1 MKPIFV
7 ALVCVSAA
15 FLSTAANAYSS
26 SADFENQL
34 NICRQEYKNLIN
46 KTNEELKELKR
57 KAPVNF
63 PEIYK
68 KKQKE
73 LEQKADSCKQI
84 KQQIANAKQFE
95 LQILP
100 IENTQVGHK
109 VGPEFRCLQLGQN
122 WSEFEACAKSLG
134 YIPEIRNNNRK
145 KTSHKFMFSMSD
157 ESIFAFLDE
166 NNYIEQIDIHGGKFW
181 RAKEFDENFLRAF
194 MQSYG
199 INELIPDKEND
210 PELMALLPI
219 IAAFGGLNKVSLD
232 IYKGEFSGGK
242 VKINPGAKLI
252 SIKRT
257 PLASSYT
264 F

>member
-1 MKPIFV
+1 MKPTFV
-7 ALVCVSAA
+7 ALVCIGVAS
-15 FLSTAANAYSS
+15 LSTVANAYTS
-26 SADFENQL
+26 SAEFENQL
-34 NICRQEYKNLIN
+34 NVCRQEYKNLVN

-73 LEQKADSCKQI
+73 LAQKADSCKQI

-95 LQILP
+95 AQISP
-100 IENTQVGHK
+100 IENTQTGHK

-122 WSEFEACAKSLG
+122 WSEFEACARSLG
-134 YIPEIRNNNRK
+134 YTPEIRRNNRY
-145 KTSHKFMFSMSD
+145 KTGRKFMFAVSD
-157 ESIFAFLDE
+157 ESIFASLDE
-166 NNYIEQIDIHGGKFW
+166 NNYIEQMDIKGGTFW

-194 MQSYG
+194 MRSYG
-199 INELIPDKEND
+199 INELVPDKEDD
-210 PELMALLPI
+210 PELIALLPL
-219 IAAFGGLNKVSLD
+219 IAAFGRLHEVSLD
-232 IYKGEFSGGK
+232 IYKGEIPDGK
-242 VKINPGAKLI
+242 VKINPGSKLI

-257 PLASSYT
+257 PPASSYA

>member
-1 MKPIFV
+1 MKQNFA
-7 ALVCVSAA
+7 ALFCIGAG
-15 FLSTAANAYSS
+15 FLSTVANADSS
-26 SADFENQL
+26 SADLENQL
-34 NICRQEYKNLIN
+34 NICRQEYKNLVNETN
-46 KTNEELKELKR
+46 KELKELKR
-57 KAPVNF
+57 KVPVNF

-68 KKQKE
+68 QKQKE

-84 KQQIANAKQFE
+84 KREAENVKRFEIQIA
-95 LQILP
+95 P

-109 VGPEFRCLQLGQN
+109 FGPKFRCLQLGQN
-122 WSEFEACAKSLG
+122 WSEFEACTKSLG
-134 YIPEIRNNNRK
+134 YTPEIKGNNRK
-145 KTSHKFMFSMSD
+145 QTSHKFMFTTSD
-157 ESIFAFLDE
+157 ESVFASLNE
-166 NNYIEQIDIHGGKFW
+166 NNYIEQIAIRGGKFW
-181 RAKEFDENFLRAF
+181 RTKEFDENFLRAF

-210 PELMALLPI
+210 PELMTILPI

-242 VKINPGAKLI
+242 VKINPGAKFI

-257 PLASSYT
+257 PPASSYT

>member
-1 MKPIFV
+1 MKSICV

-26 SADFENQL
+26 SAEFENQL
-34 NICRQEYKNLIN
+34 NICRQEYKNLVN

-57 KAPVNF
+57 KAPLNF

-68 KKQKE
+68 QKQKE
-73 LEQKADSCKQI
+73 LKQKADSCKQI
-84 KQQIANAKQFE
+84 KQEAENVKQFE
-95 LQILP
+95 IQIAP

-109 VGPEFRCLQLGQN
+109 FGPKFRCLQLGQN
-122 WSEFEACAKSLG
+122 WSEFEACSKSLG
-134 YIPEIRNNNRK
+134 YAPEIKRNNRK
-145 KTSHKFMFSMSD
+145 QTSHKFMFATSD
-157 ESIFAFLDE
+157 ESVFASLNE
-166 NNYIEQIDIHGGKFW
+166 NNYIEQIEIRGGKFW

-210 PELMALLPI
+210 PELMAMLPI
-219 IAAFGGLNKVSLD
+219 IEAFGVLNQVSLD
-232 IYKGEFSGGK
+232 IYKGEFTGGK
-242 VKINPGAKLI
+242 VKINPGDKFI

-257 PLASSYT
+257 PPASSYT

>member
-1 MKPIFV
+1 MKRNFA
-7 ALVCVSAA
+7 ALFCIGAS
-15 FLSTAANAYSS
+15 FLSTVANANSS
-26 SADFENQL
+26 SVYLENQL
-34 NICRQEYKNLIN
+34 NICRQEYKNLVN

-57 KAPVNF
+57 NPPPNF

-68 KKQKE
+68 QKQKE
-73 LEQKADSCKQI
+73 LEQKANSCKQI
-84 KQQIANAKQFE
+84 KQEAEAVKQFE
-95 LQILP
+95 IQIAP
-100 IENTQVGHK
+100 IENTQAGHK
-109 VGPEFRCLQLGQN
+109 VGPKFRCLQLGQN
-122 WSEFEACAKSLG
+122 WGEFEVCAKSLG
-134 YIPEIRNNNRK
+134 YAPEIKGNNRK
-145 KTSHKFMFSMSD
+145 KTSHKFMFATSD
-157 ESIFAFLDE
+157 ESVFASLNE

-232 IYKGEFSGGK
+232 VYKGEFSGGK
-242 VKINPGAKLI
+242 VKINPGAKFL

-257 PLASSYT
+257 PPASSYT

>member
-15 FLSTAANAYSS
+15 FLSTVANAYSS
-26 SADFENQL
+26 SAEFENQL
-34 NICRQEYKNLIN
+34 NICRQEYKNLVN

-68 KKQKE
+68 QKQKE
-73 LEQKADSCKQI
+73 LEQKANSCKQI
-84 KQQIANAKQFE
+84 KQKAENVKQFE
-95 LQILP
+95 TQIAP
-100 IENTQVGHK
+100 IENTLVGNK
-109 VGPEFRCLQLGQN
+109 VGPKFRCLQLGQN
-122 WSEFEACAKSLG
+122 WSEFEACTKSLG
-134 YIPEIRNNNRK
+134 YVPEIRNNNRK
-145 KTSHKFMFSMSD
+145 RTSHKFMFSVSD

-166 NNYIEQIDIHGGKFW
+166 NNYIEQIDIHGGKYW

-199 INELIPDKEND
+199 INELVPAKEDD
-210 PELMALLPI
+210 PEIISLLPLF
-219 IAAFGGLNKVSLD
+219 AAFGRLHEVSLD
-232 IYKGEFSGGK
+232 IYRGEISSGK

-257 PLASSYT
+257 PPASSYT

>member
-1 MKPIFV
+1 MKQNFA
-7 ALVCVSAA
+7 ALFCIGAG
-15 FLSTAANAYSS
+15 FLSTVANADSS
-26 SADFENQL
+26 SVDLENQL
-34 NICRQEYKNLIN
+34 NICRQEYKNLVNETN
-46 KTNEELKELKR
+46 KELKELKR
-57 KAPVNF
+57 KVPVNF

-68 KKQKE
+68 QKQKE

-84 KQQIANAKQFE
+84 KQEAENVKRFEIQIA
-95 LQILP
+95 P

-109 VGPEFRCLQLGQN
+109 FGPKFRCLQLGQN
-122 WSEFEACAKSLG
+122 WSEFEACTKSLG
-134 YIPEIRNNNRK
+134 YTPEIKGNNRK
-145 KTSHKFMFSMSD
+145 QTSHKFMFTTSD
-157 ESIFAFLDE
+157 ESVFASLNE
-166 NNYIEQIDIHGGKFW
+166 NKYIEQISIRGGKFW
-181 RAKEFDENFLRAF
+181 RTKEFDENFLRAF

-210 PELMALLPI
+210 PELMTILPI

-242 VKINPGAKLI
+242 VKINPGAKFI

-257 PLASSYT
+257 PPASSYT

>member
-1 MKPIFV
+1 MKQNFA
-7 ALVCVSAA
+7 ALFCIGAG
-15 FLSTAANAYSS
+15 FLSTVANADSS
-26 SADFENQL
+26 SVDLENQL
-34 NICRQEYKNLIN
+34 NICRQEYKNLVNETN
-46 KTNEELKELKR
+46 KELKELKR
-57 KAPVNF
+57 KVPVNF

-68 KKQKE
+68 QKQKE

-84 KQQIANAKQFE
+84 KQEAENVKRFEIQIA
-95 LQILP
+95 P

-109 VGPEFRCLQLGQN
+109 FGPKFRCLQLGQN
-122 WSEFEACAKSLG
+122 WSEFEACTKSLG
-134 YIPEIRNNNRK
+134 YTPEIKGNNRK
-145 KTSHKFMFSMSD
+145 QTSHKFMFTTSD
-157 ESIFAFLDE
+157 ESVFASLNE
-166 NNYIEQIDIHGGKFW
+166 NNYIEQIAIRGGKFW
-181 RAKEFDENFLRAF
+181 RTKEFDENFLRAF

-210 PELMALLPI
+210 PELMTILPI

-242 VKINPGAKLI
+242 VKINPGAKFI

-257 PLASSYT
+257 PPASSYT

>member
-1 MKPIFV
+1 MKQNFA
-7 ALVCVSAA
+7 ALFCIGAG
-15 FLSTAANAYSS
+15 FLSTVANADSS
-26 SADFENQL
+26 SVDLENQL
-34 NICRQEYKNLIN
+34 NICRQEYKNLVNETN
-46 KTNEELKELKR
+46 KELKELKR
-57 KAPVNF
+57 KVPVNF

-68 KKQKE
+68 QKQKE

-84 KQQIANAKQFE
+84 KQEAENVKRFEIQIA
-95 LQILP
+95 P

-109 VGPEFRCLQLGQN
+109 FGPKFRCSQLGQN
-122 WSEFEACAKSLG
+122 WSEFEACTKSLG
-134 YIPEIRNNNRK
+134 YTPEIKGNNRK
-145 KTSHKFMFSMSD
+145 QTSHKFMFTTSD
-157 ESIFAFLDE
+157 ESVFASLNE
-166 NNYIEQIDIHGGKFW
+166 NNYIEQIAIRGGKFW
-181 RAKEFDENFLRAF
+181 RTKEFDENFLRAF

-210 PELMALLPI
+210 PELMTILPI

-242 VKINPGAKLI
+242 VKINPGAKFI

-257 PLASSYT
+257 PPASSYT

>member
-1 MKPIFV
+1 MKQSFATLFSIG
-7 ALVCVSAA
+7 AC
-15 FLSTAANAYSS
+15 FLSTVANAYSTS
-26 SADFENQL
+26 VELENQL
-34 NICRQEYKNLIN
+34 NICRQEYKDLVN

-73 LEQKADSCKQI
+73 LEQKADGCKQI

-95 LQILP
+95 IQISP
-100 IENTQVGHK
+100 IENTQAGHK

-122 WSEFEACAKSLG
+122 WSEFEACARSLG
-134 YIPEIRNNNRK
+134 YVPEIRRNNRY
-145 KTSHKFMFSMSD
+145 KTSHQFMFAVSD
-157 ESIFAFLDE
+157 KSIFASLDE
-166 NNYIEQIDIHGGKFW
+166 NNYIEQIDIRGGTFW

-194 MQSYG
+194 MRSYG
-199 INELIPDKEND
+199 INELVPDKEND
-210 PELMALLPI
+210 PELISLLPLV
-219 IAAFGGLNKVSLD
+219 AAFGRLHEVSLD

-257 PLASSYT
+257 PPASSYT